1 MHVGSLLDP
10 AGGALEEAMRF
21 RVARAAVL
29 AGNIANA
36 DTPGYRRLDL
46 RFDEAL
52 GRAEARLARTHP
64 EHLPAGG
71 AAAGAPWRLEQG
83 PRGTRPDRNGVD
95 FEQELIAM
103 QRNAGAFTDLAAA
116 LARLQALV
124 RTAIGTG
131 G

>member
-1 MHVGSLLDP
+1 VGSLLDP
-10 AGGALEEAMRF
+10 AGGVLEEAMRF

-52 GRAEARLARTHP
+52 SRAEARLVRTDP
-64 EHLPAGG
+64 AHLAGG
-71 AAAGAPWRLEQG
+71 ARAGAPWRLEQG

-103 QRNAGAFTDLAAA
+103 QRNAGAFTDMAAV